1 VPAGIQFRDLFKE
14 QQVTSKSEELKQR
27 MTDRAKKIMKL
38 AESEA
43 ENLKDKVVGAEHM
56 LLGMIKEGTGV
67 ASKVLRNLDVDLGSM
82 EKTLKEHIQTR
93 SSEDSSPETPDE
105 SAAQPAA
112 EVADLPISIT
122 AAANEC
128 LEAASKEAEELEHS
142 FVGSE
147 DLLLGLLHDSK
158 GLAGQVLA
166 SFGVKL
172 EAAREEVQNLLSKST
187 KSGADSSEETGNI
200 DLSEKGRGAT
210 GDQLSLNKRLF
221 MQFMVFRG
229 ERDAMIELLNSQSIQ
244 AVVYQDVND
253 AASFG
258 VMVYCQNPAYI
269 IDRFQ
274 PVLSSSSSQQIHDYT
289 MMGRTYSIGYENDL
303 EDVLIRRPVK
313 RICNP
318 ETPWAVY
325 YPVRRNGSFEQQS
338 KSEQRKM
345 LMEHGGI
352 GHAFGKAGF
361 ATDIRLAG
369 HGLNKDDND
378 FIIGLLGK
386 ELFPLSALVQRMRRT
401 RQTAEFIDHMGP
413 FFAGRAVWQPNFNPH
428 ATIE

>member
-1 VPAGIQFRDLFKE
+1 MTTKA
-14 QQVTSKSEELKQR
+14 EELKQR
-27 MTDRAKKIMKL
+27 LTDRAKKIMKL

-43 ENLKDKVVGAEHM
+43 ENLKEKVVGAEHM
-56 LLGMIKEGTGV
+56 LLGMLKEGTSV
-67 ASKVLRNLDVDLGSM
+67 ASNVLRNLDIDLRSM
-82 EKTLKEHIQTR
+82 EDTLNEQIKSR
-93 SSEDSSPETPDE
+93 ASESDTADPDE
-105 SAAQPAA
+105 VVVPPAS
-112 EVADLPISIT
+112 EIVDPPIAIT
-122 AAANEC
+122 TGASEC
-128 LEAASKEAEELEHS
+128 LDAATKEADDLDHS
-142 FVGSE
+142 QVGSE
-147 DLLLGLLHDSK
+147 DLLLGLLHDTK
-158 GLAGQVLA
+158 GVAGQVLE

-172 EAAREEVQNLLSKST
+172 EAAREEVQNLLGNGKT
-187 KSGADSSEETGNI
+187 ENADPEEASGNI
-200 DLSEKGRGAT
+200 DLSEKGRGST
-210 GDQLSLNKRLF
+210 GIQLSLDKRLF
-221 MQFMVFRG
+221 MQFMAFHG
-229 ERDAMIELLNSQSIQ
+229 QRDVMIKQLKAKSIQ

-253 AASFG
+253 ASSFG
-258 VMVYCQNPAYI
+258 VMVYCQNPSYI
-269 IDRFQ
+269 IDKFQ
-274 PVLSSSSSQQIHDYT
+274 PLLNTLAASSLTQNHDFT
-289 MMGRTYSIGYENDL
+289 MLGRTYSIGYENDL
-303 EDVLIRRPVK
+303 EDVLIQRPVS

-325 YPVRRNGSFEQQS
+325 YPVRRNGSFEQQP

-413 FFAGRAVWQPNFNPH
+413 FFIGRAVWQPKFDPQV
-428 ATIE
+428 TIE